1 MIRSYALDAIDK
13 CLRDGTNNHTMFGGK
28 VIVLGADLRQVL
40 PVVPRAPPAAVIA
53 ARLKTS
59 NLWGRFQQLRLTQN
73 IRTNQNEQ
81 EFFKMAPPT

>member
-1 MIRSYALDAIDK
+1 MQLYKRVKVSIINEASMIPSYASDAIHK

-28 VIVLGADLRQVL
+28 VIALGGDFRQVR

-53 ARLKTS
+53 VGLKRS

-73 IRTNQNEQ
+73 T
-81 EFFKMAPPT
+81 